1 MMPGDPAPS
10 TQAVPNGWSVRSLGD
25 LTSWMSGGTPSK
37 SNPDFWGGDI
47 PWISAK
53 SLKSFYLYDS
63 EDHVTEAAIAEG
75 ARQVSV
81 GDILMLVRGMTLHND
96 VPVGV
101 AMRPMTFNQ
110 DVKGLRGKGDA
121 ATRYIAYWLVGNKW
135 RLLAAVDQ
143 ASHGT
148 GRLRTEVVQAMDVLL
163 PPPNEQ
169 EAIAA
174 VLGSL
179 DDKIEQNRRTAR
191 ALERLA
197 RAIFKAWFVDFEPVK
212 AKATGAASFPSM
224 PQEVFDALP
233 IAFTDSEIGPVP
245 EGWDVK
251 RATDVATVA
260 IGKTPPRKEP
270 QWFTTDG
277 SQVPWVSIRDMG
289 TCGAFISETS
299 EYLTYEAVQRFN
311 IRRIPDASVLLSFK
325 LTLGRVVIADGEIT
339 SNEAIAH
346 FVPLSPESIGTEY
359 LYCYLIG
366 FDHNKLGSTSSI
378 ATATNSQAVKGMP
391 VLVPASSSAEAFT
404 QIAAPLFDCVRAL
417 TRESRQLAAMRDYL
431 LPKLLSGSIRVEV
444 ADG

>member
-1 MMPGDPAPS
+1 MSTGFAVLRARRATDQRFIYYVVTDQSFTDYLAARAHGSAYPAVS
-10 TQAVPNGWSVRSLGD
+10 VAVIQDAETWLP
-25 LTSWMSGGTPSK
+25 P
-37 SNPDFWGGDI
+37 
-47 PWISAK
+47 
-53 SLKSFYLYDS
+53 
-63 EDHVTEAAIAEG
+63 EG
-75 ARQVSV
+75 ARQ
-81 GDILMLVRGMTLHND
+81 
-96 VPVGV
+96 
-101 AMRPMTFNQ
+101 
-110 DVKGLRGKGDA
+110 
-121 ATRYIAYWLVGNKW
+121 
-135 RLLAAVDQ
+135 
-143 ASHGT
+143 
-148 GRLRTEVVQAMDVLL
+148 
-163 PPPNEQ
+163 
-169 EAIAA
+169 AIGE

-212 AKATGAASFPSM
+212 AKAAGAASFTSM

-233 IAFTDSEIGPVP
+233 TAFEDSEIGPLP
-245 EGWDVK
+245 EGWEVK

-270 QWFTTDG
+270 QWFTTDA
-277 SQVPWVSIRDMG
+277 SQVPWVSIRDLG

-299 EYLTYEAVQRFN
+299 EYLTYDAVQRFN

-325 LTLGRVVIADGEIT
+325 LTLGRVAIADGEIT

-346 FVPLSPESIGTEY
+346 FVPLSPESVGTEY
-359 LYCYLIG
+359 LYCYLLG

-404 QIAAPLFDCVRAL
+404 QLAAPLFDCVRAL
-417 TRESRQLAAMRDYL
+417 SRESRQLAAMRDYL
-431 LPKLLSGSIRVEV
+431 LPKLLSGSVRVEV